1 MQEIIQ
7 FIVDSASS
15 LGYLGIIILM
25 TLESCFIPFPSEVV
39 MIPAG
44 YLAHKG
50 EFDIILCIFSGVLGS
65 VLGALINYYICFLWG
80 KKFVLKFGK
89 YFGINEKK
97 FAKFEEFFLKYG
109 EISTFICRLLPGIRQ
124 YISMPAGLSKM
135 KLLNF
140 IFFTALGSAIWVS
153 ILAFLG
159 YFIGENEELIKTYLN
174 QILIFIIIFCLIV
187 VFIYVKVKI
196 KKINFKNYFFKI

>member
-7 FIVDSASS
+7 FIVDTASS
-15 LGYLGIIILM
+15 WGYLGIIILM
-25 TLESCFIPFPSEVV
+25 TLESSFIPFPSEVV

-50 EFDIILCIFSGVLGS
+50 ELNLFLCILSGVFGS
-65 VLGALINYYICFLWG
+65 VLGALINYYICFFWG

-97 FAKFEEFFLKYG
+97 FSKFEEFFLKYG

-140 IFFTALGSAIWVS
+140 VFFTALGSAIWVS

-159 YFIGENEELIKTYLN
+159 YFIGENEELIKTYLS
-174 QILIFIIIFCLIV
+174 QILVFIIIFCFIF
-187 VFIYVKVKI
+187 VFIYVKI
-196 KKINFKNYFFKI
+196 

>member
-7 FIVDSASS
+7 FIVDTASS
-15 LGYLGIIILM
+15 WGYLGIIILM
-25 TLESCFIPFPSEVV
+25 TLESSFIPFPSEVV

-50 EFDIILCIFSGVLGS
+50 ELNLFLCILSGVFGS
-65 VLGALINYYICFLWG
+65 VLGALINYYICFFWG

-97 FAKFEEFFLKYG
+97 FSKFEEFFLKYG
-109 EISTFICRLLPGIRQ
+109 EISTFMCRLLPGIRQ

-140 IFFTALGSAIWVS
+140 VFFTALGSAIWVS

-159 YFIGENEELIKTYLN
+159 YFIGENEELIKTYLS
-174 QILIFIIIFCLIV
+174 QILVFIIIFCFIF
-187 VFIYVKVKI
+187 VFIYVKIKI
-196 KKINFKNYFFKI
+196 KI